1 MTDIHFLS
9 VYIIFIMNVMTVLI
23 FVLFHLSVL
32 VHFHDLFEHFSGM
45 HSHLLGNLQDLRVEL
60 LKVNIVQVDLFVVI
74 VFMFLMMAV
83 HVIIFVHLSEL
94 LLETREATS
103 TRRVDSP

>member
-1 MTDIHFLS
+1 
-9 VYIIFIMNVMTVLI
+9 
-23 FVLFHLSVL
+23 
-32 VHFHDLFEHFSGM
+32 M

-94 LLETREATS
+94 LLETR
-103 TRRVDSP
+103 